1 MILLSIS
8 IWSQVKLKIMLLDLP
23 PSKPQ
28 ASAAQVPITNVD
40 LLQLAITTIL
50 YITGPM
56 LLVGLL
62 VGVLISVVQAAT
74 QVQEVT
80 LVFIPKMLA
89 VGFVMWMLGPWMFEE
104 LNILIDEVA
113 SHVTNVI
120 TGGY

>member
-1 MILLSIS
+1 MDPKQIG
-8 IWSQVKLKIMLLDLP
+8 
-23 PSKPQ
+23 
-28 ASAAQVPITNVD
+28 D

-56 LLVGLL
+56 LIVGLL

-104 LNILIDEVA
+104 LNILMTEVA
-113 SHVTNVI
+113 SHVRHI
-120 TGGY
+120 ISGGH

>member
-1 MILLSIS
+1 MDPKQIG
-8 IWSQVKLKIMLLDLP
+8 
-23 PSKPQ
+23 
-28 ASAAQVPITNVD
+28 D